1 LLRSDFLHGDICNKS
16 THTKEARVNR
26 HFVVAAVLICAGI
39 TTGDASCLADT
50 PSAIG
55 AQALRDLFGA
65 PASDGHTYGPLGPDQ
80 PKDLDDPDSSNTSNK
95 ALELV
100 WTMGTATIAGKQ
112 NVFVVAK
119 GFGQSDYHIGETEC
133 VLTVSGVCLDGPQ
146 SDNAE
151 YSVVHYEVD
160 GGHAN
165 LIAKGVNLDEEEAL
179 SFAKTALEVR
189 NLSNGN
195 LGILLHDGQDHD
207 AYDSQ
212 QLDVFIEKSG
222 VISFAGDVPVS
233 GTGPYPTDNGKYY
246 GYEGAVSF
254 SPGASGGPDNIV
266 VHYSGTVPKD
276 MSSASKRIIETA
288 TYKFSNG
295 KYSGPL
301 APDQTQ

>member
-1 LLRSDFLHGDICNKS
+1 M
-16 THTKEARVNR
+16 NR
-26 HFVVAAVLICAGI
+26 YFVAAAVLTCAGI
-39 TTGDASCLADT
+39 TTGAPSCLADA

-80 PKDLDDPDSSNTSNK
+80 PTDLDDPDSSNTSNK

-119 GFGQSDYHIGETEC
+119 GFGHSDYQIGDTEC
-133 VLTVSGVCLDGPQ
+133 VLTVSGVCLNGPQ
-146 SDNAE
+146 ADLAE

-160 GGHAN
+160 SGNAR

-179 SFAKTALEVR
+179 SFAKTSLEVR
-189 NLSNGN
+189 DLSNGV

-207 AYDSQ
+207 AYDNL

-233 GTGPYPTDNGKYY
+233 GTGPYPTGNGGYY
-246 GYEGAVSF
+246 NYNGVISF
-254 SPGASGGPDNIV
+254 NPGASGDPDNII

-276 MSSASKRIIETA
+276 LSSASKRINETA
-288 TYKFSNG
+288 VYKFSKG
-295 KYSGPL
+295 KYSGPP